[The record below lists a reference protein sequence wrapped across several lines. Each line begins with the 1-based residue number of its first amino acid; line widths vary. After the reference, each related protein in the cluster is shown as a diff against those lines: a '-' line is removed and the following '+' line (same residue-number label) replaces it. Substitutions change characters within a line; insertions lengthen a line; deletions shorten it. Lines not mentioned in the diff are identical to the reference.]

1 MKSLNGIIRKD
12 LRVES
17 ITRAIALAEQ
27 DFVAAKDDRDLD
39 LPMLLQAGW
48 GVTGWC

>member
-17 ITRAIALAEQ
+17 IKRAIALAQQ
-27 DFVAAKDDRDLD
+27 DFVAAKGHS
-39 LPMLLQAGW
+39 LLEYGNNKP
-48 GVTGWC
+48 TM